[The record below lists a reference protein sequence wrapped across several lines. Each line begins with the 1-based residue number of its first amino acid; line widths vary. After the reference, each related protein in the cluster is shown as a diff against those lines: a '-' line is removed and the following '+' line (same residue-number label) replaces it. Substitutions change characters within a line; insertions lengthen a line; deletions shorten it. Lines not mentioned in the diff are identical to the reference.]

1 MNTSGPEINNDQL
14 ITSIITAP
22 MEHQATKGVPQC
34 IKDVPVD
41 AVRDNLTSD
50 QYSAAASELKDAAF
64 INLEFPKTRRV
75 RTDPEIPN
83 QRYALISFIPS
94 KGATPDSD
102 GCFGVAK
109 IRGVFPNVEEADEW
123 ASNLIR
129 NYDSYAEID
138 FVYVGKE
145 FPVMSDNMVY
155 VRETREVDVRKILDK
170 TTKEY
175 LDRKRDQE
183 KQQIAEIK
191 QRQKEL
197 QELPEEEDKDS
208 LDYYVKLRVKR
219 ATSLMRKDEA
229 RVVVNQCNIV
239 IDQTGAELAT
249 VEENHPEYAKQYLEQ
264 YEKALQET
272 GIKPADNPLIKYM
285 K

>member
-1 MNTSGPEINNDQL
+1 MNTAPEITNDQL

-22 MEHQATKGVPQC
+22 VEHTATKGVPQC
-34 IKDVPVD
+34 IKDVPVS
-41 AVRDNLTSD
+41 AERDNLNHEEYT
-50 QYSAAASELKDAAF
+50 AASSALKDTNF
-64 INLEFPKTRRV
+64 INLEFPRTRRV
-75 RTDPEIPN
+75 RVDPEIAN
-83 QRYALISFIPS
+83 QKYALISFIPS
-94 KGATPDSD
+94 KGATPDDD

-109 IRGVFPNVEEADEW
+109 IRGVFSTVEEADEW

-138 FVYVGKE
+138 FVFVGKE
-145 FPVMSDNMVY
+145 FPVMADNMVY

-175 LDRKRDQE
+175 LDRKREQE
-183 KQQIAEIK
+183 KQQVEEIK

-197 QELPEEEDKDS
+197 AELPQEEDKES
-208 LDYYVKLRVKR
+208 LDYYIKLRVKR

-229 RVVVNQCNIV
+229 RNVVNQCNIV

-249 VEENHPEYAKQYLEQ
+249 VEENHPEYAKEYLEQ
-264 YEKALQET
+264 YQKVLQET
-272 GIKPADNPLIKYM
+272 GIKAQDNPLINYM

>member
-1 MNTSGPEINNDQL
+1 MNTAPEITNDQL

-22 MEHQATKGVPQC
+22 VEHNATKGVPQC

-41 AVRDNLTSD
+41 PERDNLKSEE
-50 QYSAAASELKDAAF
+50 YAEASTALKDANF
-64 INLEFPKTRRV
+64 LKLEFPRTRRV
-75 RTDPEIPN
+75 RTDPEIVN

-94 KGATPDSD
+94 KGATPDDD
-102 GCFGVAK
+102 GCFGVSK
-109 IRGVFPNVEEADEW
+109 IRGVFATVEEADEW

-138 FVYVGKE
+138 FVLVGKE
-145 FPVMSDNMVY
+145 FPVMADNMVY

-175 LDRKRDQE
+175 LDRKREQE
-183 KQQIAEIK
+183 KQQVEEIK

-197 QELPEEEDKDS
+197 AELPQEEDKDS
-208 LDYYVKLRVKR
+208 LDYYIKLRVKR

-229 RVVVNQCNIV
+229 RNVVNQCNIV

-249 VEENHPEYAKQYLEQ
+249 VEENHPEYSKEYIEQ
-264 YEKALQET
+264 YQKVLKES
-272 GIKPADNPLIKYM
+272 GIKPKDNPLINYM

>member
-1 MNTSGPEINNDQL
+1 MNTSPEITNDQL

-22 MEHQATKGVPQC
+22 VEHTATKGVPQC
-34 IKDVPVD
+34 IKDVPVN
-41 AVRDNLTSD
+41 AERDNLNHEEYT
-50 QYSAAASELKDAAF
+50 AASSSLKDTNF
-64 INLEFPKTRRV
+64 INLEFPRTRRV
-75 RTDPEIPN
+75 RVDPEIAN
-83 QRYALISFIPS
+83 QKYALISFIPS
-94 KGATPDSD
+94 KGATPDDD

-109 IRGVFPNVEEADEW
+109 VRGVFSTVEEADEW

-138 FVYVGKE
+138 FVLVGKE
-145 FPVMSDNMVY
+145 FPVMADNMVY

-175 LDRKRDQE
+175 LDRKREQE
-183 KQQIAEIK
+183 KQQVEEIK

-197 QELPEEEDKDS
+197 AELPQEEDKES
-208 LDYYVKLRVKR
+208 LDYYIKLRVKR

-229 RVVVNQCNIV
+229 RNVVNQCNIV
-239 IDQTGAELAT
+239 IEQTGAELAT
-249 VEENHPEYAKQYLEQ
+249 VEENHPEYAKEYLEQ
-264 YEKALQET
+264 YQKVLQET
-272 GIKPADNPLIKYM
+272 GIKPQDNPLINYM